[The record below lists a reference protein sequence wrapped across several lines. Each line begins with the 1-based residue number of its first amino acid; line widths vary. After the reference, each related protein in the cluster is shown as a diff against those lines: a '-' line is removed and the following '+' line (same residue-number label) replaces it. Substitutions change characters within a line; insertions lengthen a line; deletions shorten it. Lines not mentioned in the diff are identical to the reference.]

1 MQVFHDL
8 SHSISDLP
16 TVLTIGAFDG
26 VHLGHQ
32 QLIRS
37 VVKSARDKGYCSAL
51 VTFFPLP
58 SVVLGRA
65 APFYLT
71 SNEEKLAQLERLG
84 LDVVVI
90 VEFTP
95 ETAQVRA
102 AQFVNLLIE
111 NLRLREMWIGHDFA
125 LGYKREGNAEFLRAI
140 GAERGVERG
149 AERGAERGYAV
160 HSFEPVMLDGQP
172 VSSSRIRDAL
182 RAGDMRQS
190 NACLGRPF
198 QLSGVVVQ
206 GAQRGRSLGVP
217 TANLSV
223 WAEHAVPANGIYAC
237 RARVGG
243 ATASLDAVTNIGTR
257 PTFDN
262 GMRTIEAHLLDAKRD
277 ADLYGQTMA
286 LDFIAYQ
293 RPEVK
298 YDSVEAL
305 VAQMREDVRIA
316 REILAQRRKDA
327 KD

>member
-8 SHSISDLP
+8 SHSISDFP

-37 VVKSARDKGYCSAL
+37 VVESARASNRRAAL

-90 VEFTP
+90 VEFTR
-95 ETAQVRA
+95 ETAQIRA

-111 NLRLREMWIGHDFA
+111 NLRMREMWIGHDFA
-125 LGYKREGNAEFLRAI
+125 LGYKREGNAEFLRAM
-140 GAERGVERG
+140 GV
-149 AERGAERGYAV
+149 ERGAERGYAV

-182 RAGDMRQS
+182 RAGDVRQA

-206 GAQRGRSLGVP
+206 GAHRGRSLGVP

-237 RARVGG
+237 RVHVGG
-243 ATASLDAVTNIGTR
+243 ATASRDAVTNIGTR

-262 GMRTIEAHLLDAKRD
+262 GVRTIEAHLLDAKRD

-305 VAQMREDVRIA
+305 VVQMQEDVRMA
-316 REILAQRRKDA
+316 QEILAPSRKDV
-327 KD
+327 KE

>member
-1 MQVFHDL
+1 MQIFHDL
-8 SHSISDLP
+8 TSPITQFP

-37 VVKSARDKGYCSAL
+37 VVESARASNRRSVL

-58 SVVLGRA
+58 SIVLGRA
-65 APFYLT
+65 TPFYLT
-71 SNEEKLAQLERLG
+71 SNEEKLAELERLG
-84 LDVVVI
+84 LDVVVL
-90 VEFTP
+90 VEFTL
-95 ETAQVRA
+95 ETAQIRA

-111 NLRLREMWIGHDFA
+111 NLQMREMWIGHDFA
-125 LGYKREGNAEFLRAI
+125 LGYKREGNAEFLRAM
-140 GAERGVERG
+140 GVERG
-149 AERGAERGYAV
+149 YTI
-160 HSFEPVMLDGQP
+160 HSVDAVMLDGRP
-172 VSSSRIRDAL
+172 VSSSRVRDAL
-182 RAGDMRQS
+182 RAGDIGQA

-206 GAQRGRSLGVP
+206 GAHRGRKLGVP

-237 RARVGG
+237 RAHLEG
-243 ATASLDAVTNIGTR
+243 AAALRDAVINIGTR

-262 GMRTIEAHLLDAKRD
+262 GARTIEAHLLDFD
-277 ADLYGQTMA
+277 GDLYGQTMT

-293 RPEVK
+293 RPELK

-305 VAQMREDVRIA
+305 VAQMHQDVRIA
-316 REILAQRRKDA
+316 REILKRET
-327 KD
+327 

>member
-1 MQVFHDL
+1 MQVFYDL
-8 SHSISDLP
+8 SHSISDFP

-26 VHLGHQ
+26 VHLGHR

-37 VVKSARDKGYCSAL
+37 VVESARASNRRAAL

-58 SVVLGRA
+58 SVVLGHA
-65 APFYLT
+65 TPFYLT

-90 VEFTP
+90 VEFTR
-95 ETAQVRA
+95 ETAQIRA
-102 AQFVNLLIE
+102 AQFVNLLVE
-111 NLRLREMWIGHDFA
+111 NLQMREMWIGHDFA
-125 LGYKREGNAEFLRAI
+125 LGYKREGNAEFLRAM
-140 GAERGVERG
+140 
-149 AERGAERGYAV
+149 GAERGYAV

-182 RAGDMRQS
+182 RAGDMRQA

-237 RARVGG
+237 RAHVGG
-243 ATASLDAVTNIGTR
+243 MTTSRDAVTNIGTR

-262 GMRTIEAHLLDAKRD
+262 GIRTIETHLLDAKRD

-298 YDSVEAL
+298 YDRVEAL
-305 VAQMREDVRIA
+305 VVQMREDVRVA
-316 REILAQRRKDA
+316 QEILAQRRQDA
-327 KD
+327 ED